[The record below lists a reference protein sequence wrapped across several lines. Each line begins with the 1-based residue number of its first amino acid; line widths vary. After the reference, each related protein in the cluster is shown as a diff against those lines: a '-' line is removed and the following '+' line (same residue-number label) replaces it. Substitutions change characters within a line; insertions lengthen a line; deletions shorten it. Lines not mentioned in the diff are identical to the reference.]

1 MRPGLSPVGGF
12 VNAIA
17 GRQIGALQSF
27 AAAHINNV
35 RVGRCTGQRADV
47 ARGLVVENRIP
58 GVAEVSGFP
67 DAAIDG
73 RHVEDVRLVRHAGD
87 GNGAA
92 SAEWS
97 DAAPAHFGKEFL
109 VKWLADILVQLLRI
123 RHSAEK
129 STEGNTKNHCAGF
142 TTSAWPP
149 AARMGCSV
157 PASPGGTSR
166 APRVSFS
173 PSARPCVAE
182 HARLFVAAYWSEE
195 SHDHPIRRRGCGT
208 APEVQGLAR
217 R

>member
-35 RVGRCTGQRADV
+35 RVGRCNGQRADG

-129 STEGNTKNHCAGF
+129 STEGNTKNSCADHS
-142 TTSAWPP
+142 T
-149 AARMGCSV
+149 AAPLACPTDSHS
-157 PASPGGTSR
+157 SPDRKSTRLNSSH
-166 APRVSFS
+166 VSISYAVF
-173 PSARPCVAE
+173 C
-182 HARLFVAAYWSEE
+182 LKKKKK
-195 SHDHPIRRRGCGT
+195 T
-208 APEVQGLAR
+208 
-217 R
+217 